1 MTATGSQNV
10 LRWLVDPPADGVTNM
25 ARDEAVL
32 TCVSRGTSPTTL
44 RFYRWDPPTISLGYF
59 QQFAD
64 FAALPLPAGRLP
76 VVRRTTGGGAIL
88 HDRELT
94 YSLTLPVGH
103 PLLRVHPTTL
113 ESHRRDADSTRDSGR
128 TASSVGPNAL
138 YNHVHEAVAA
148 LLARHGIVVT
158 KEPAGRGGCSHGGP
172 FFCFERHCCFD
183 LMAGGRKIM
192 GSAQRRTPQAILQ
205 HGSLILARRFDQQR
219 CAAVSDLGAL
229 DVNDHLRELAE
240 AIAGQALGEPS
251 QYTPEELAL
260 AEQLRAKYA
269 DAAWT
274 KRR

>member
-10 LRWLVDPPADGVTNM
+10 LRWLVDSPADGVTNM
-25 ARDEAVL
+25 ARDETVL
-32 TCVSRGTSPTTL
+32 TCVGRGTSPATL

-64 FAALPLPAGRLP
+64 FAALPLPAGSLP

-103 PLLRVHPTTL
+103 PLLRP
-113 ESHRRDADSTRDSGR
+113 G
-128 TASSVGPNAL
+128 GPNTP

-158 KEPAGRGGCSHGGP
+158 KGPTGRGGCSHGGP

-183 LMAGGRKIM
+183 LMAGGLKIM
-192 GSAQRRTPQAILQ
+192 GSAQRRTMQAILQ

-240 AIAGQALGEPS
+240 AIAGQALGEPGR
-251 QYTPEELAL
+251 YTPEELAL